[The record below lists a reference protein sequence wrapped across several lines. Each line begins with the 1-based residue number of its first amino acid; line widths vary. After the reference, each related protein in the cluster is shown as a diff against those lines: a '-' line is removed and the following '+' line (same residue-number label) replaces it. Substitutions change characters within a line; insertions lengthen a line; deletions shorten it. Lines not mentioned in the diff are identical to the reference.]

1 MRHGLP
7 LGLIG
12 WALVA
17 LGSHLAAAPPGE
29 VDRPP
34 TSFLEDA
41 GIHDLA
47 FVNADLGWAVG
58 DRGVIWHTTS
68 GGKAWR
74 MQASPVAC
82 RLDSVSFLDELNGW
96 AAGGFVHP
104 YTHQST
110 GVLLRTRD
118 GGKTWQSLDVTLPAL
133 TRIRMFDDRRG
144 VVAGYGSA
152 VFPAGVLATAD
163 GGRTWNPLRSQV
175 AGGWAAADFRDAASG
190 VLIGS
195 DASVSLVRGTEVLP
209 ASLPPAVR
217 ARLREIA
224 LTPAGGWLVGDR
236 GLMLSTANGGQSW
249 TLPSQGPPEL
259 AGQFDFHAIASRGT
273 HLWIAGSPG
282 SVIFHSADG
291 GRTWETQATGQTLP
305 LATLHFFDD
314 QRGWAAGTLG
324 TILATTD
331 GGRTWRRQRGG
342 GTRAA
347 LLGVF
352 GSLETMPLELVASQA
367 AGEGYLTAIELLGLP
382 PRGSATGRVAD
393 IERLGQDAVVALGG
407 SHLNAALALPL
418 TEPTLRLNAAAL
430 TRRWDQALGGNSR
443 AIAVE
448 RLVRTIRMW
457 RPDVVAT
464 QVGAGEDGLAPWVA
478 EVVTQSV
485 QQAADPAAYPE
496 HARVGLAA
504 WQVKKLF
511 GQTTPGQPGQIS
523 LSAGQFLPR
532 AGRTLGELAAT
543 ADGPASQTPRP
554 RPATVGFQPLVD
566 RLPQAAGRNDLFGG
580 VNLAPGSDARRT
592 FEVNSAASLEEVRRM
607 AIRRRN
613 VQQLIERAAQGTQG
627 GGAWL
632 AQTSDL
638 TRDMSDQ
645 SAGELLFHL
654 AAQYQLTGRLD
665 LAAETHDLLLG
676 KHPRHPLAEYSAWW
690 LLRYY
695 TSSEVAWRHRMSGPA
710 IEAPA
715 PAPLLKERPSPFG
728 APVGKQSPTNQP
740 DQMLAGP
747 EGVAFAPILAQP
759 SGHLV
764 TARLPEPAGEPA
776 AGPANDP
783 SPALQPNPH
792 GDRRARAMAMARLLE
807 RTQPALHAET
817 MVKLPIAAATRS
829 LGLAREAE
837 RMVSALTSGGAHDSW
852 WRCAQSER
860 SLFDPRAAASRSLA
874 PCLRTPQRP
883 RLDGQLGDAAW
894 KFDKAIELRGGDNE
908 AGPAM
913 VLLACDDRF
922 LYIAATCPK
931 AAGCIY
937 QPAAGTRTYDADLSR
952 ADRIELLLDVDR
964 DYATW
969 YRLTFDHRGWTGDA
983 CFDDRSWN
991 PQWFVAASETADSW
1005 AVEAAIPFAELAAEP
1020 PTAKQPWALGVQRI
1034 IPGIGLQSWT
1044 RPANCDGR
1052 ADGFGLLMVE

>member
-1 MRHGLP
+1 MRQRSP

-12 WALVA
+12 WVLVA
-17 LGSHLAAAPPGE
+17 AGSHLAAAPPAD

-47 FVNADLGWAVG
+47 FVGADLGWAVG

-68 GGKAWR
+68 GGRAWR

-82 RLDSVSFLDELNGW
+82 RLDSVCFHDELNGW

-118 GGKTWQSLDVTLPAL
+118 GGKTWQSHDVTLPAF

-144 VVAGYGSA
+144 VVAGFGSA
-152 VFPAGVLATAD
+152 VFPAGVLTTAD
-163 GGRTWNPLRSQV
+163 GGRTWNPLRGP
-175 AGGWAAADFRDAASG
+175 AADGWTAADFRDAGTG
-190 VLIGS
+190 VLAGCDGS
-195 DASVSLVRGTEVLP
+195 MSLVRGMDVLP
-209 ASLPPAVR
+209 VSLAPTVR
-217 ARLREIA
+217 GRMREIA
-224 LTPAGGWLVGDR
+224 LTPGGGWLVGDR
-236 GLMLSTANGGQSW
+236 GLMLTTADGGQSW
-249 TLPSQGPPEL
+249 ITPPQGLPEL
-259 AGQFDFHAIASRGT
+259 AGQFDFHAIAARGT

-282 SVIFHSADG
+282 STIFHSADG
-291 GRTWETQATGQTLP
+291 GRTWETHATGQTLP
-305 LATLHFFDD
+305 LTTLHFADD
-314 QRGWAAGTLG
+314 QRGWAAGSLG

-382 PRGSATGRVAD
+382 PRGSATSRVAD
-393 IERLGQDAVVALGG
+393 VERLGQDAVVTLGG
-407 SHLNAALALPL
+407 SNLSSALALPL
-418 TEPTLRLNAAAL
+418 PEPSLRLDAAAL

-443 AIAVE
+443 AIAAE
-448 RLVRTIRMW
+448 RLVRTIRTW

-464 QVGAGEDGLAPWVA
+464 QTGSGEDGVAPWVA
-478 EVVTQSV
+478 EVVTQAV
-485 QQAADPAAYPE
+485 ERAADPAAYPE
-496 HARVGLAA
+496 HARIGLAA

-511 GQTTPGQPGQIS
+511 GQTAPGQAGQVS

-543 ADGPASQTPRP
+543 GDGLVSQTPRP
-554 RPATVGFQPLVD
+554 RPASVAFHPLID
-566 RLPQAAGRNDLFGG
+566 RLPQAAGRSDLFGG
-580 VNLAPGSDARRT
+580 INLAPGSDARRT

-607 AIRRRN
+607 ATRRRN
-613 VQQLIERAAQGTQG
+613 VQQLIERAAQGPQG
-627 GGAWL
+627 GAAWL

-654 AAQYQLTGRLD
+654 AAQYQLAGRLD

-676 KHPRHPLAEYSAWW
+676 KHPRHPLGEYSAWW

-695 TSSEVAWRHRMSGPA
+695 TSSEVAWRQRMSGPA

-715 PAPLLKERPSPFG
+715 ASPAKEQPSPFE
-728 APVGKQSPTNQP
+728 APIGKQSPANQP

-764 TARLPEPAGEPA
+764 TARLPEPAGEPG
-776 AGPANDP
+776 AGPADP
-783 SPALQPNPH
+783 APLLQNTH
-792 GDRRARAMAMARLLE
+792 GDRRERAMAMARLLE
-807 RTQPALHAET
+807 RSRPDLHAET

-829 LGLAREAE
+829 LGLARESE
-837 RMVSALTSGGAHDSW
+837 RMVSALTAGNSHDTW

-860 SLFDPRAAASRSLA
+860 SLFDPKAAAARSLA

-883 RLDGQLGDAAW
+883 RLDGQLSDAAW
-894 KFDKAIELRGGDNE
+894 KFDKALELRGPASE

-931 AAGCIY
+931 AAGCVY
-937 QPAAGTRTYDADLSR
+937 PPAAGTRTYDADLSR
-952 ADRIELLLDVDR
+952 SDRIELLLDVDR

-983 CFDDRSWN
+983 CFGDRSWN
-991 PQWFVAASETADSW
+991 PQWFVAASETAESW
-1005 AVEAAIPFAELAAEP
+1005 AVEAAIPFAELAAAP

-1034 IPGIGLQSWT
+1034 IPGVGLQSWT